1 MLLDRLRDE
10 PSTPPSETLLS
21 VSLAVEDLD
30 ALARWRAF
38 IAEECGVEL
47 TIRA

>member
-1 MLLDRLRDE
+1 MPLEYCLN
-10 PSTPPSETLLS
+10 
-21 VSLAVEDLD
+21 LADPERIEDLD